1 MKKLFVGCVAVS
13 FAAMLAACGDDSSST
28 SPDTSGNESSSSSA
42 VILSGDSHDNSAGS
56 SAESS
61 LSSSSELPPDTTC
74 CKVKESS
81 SSVASSESRS
91 LVSGGVWPQFL
102 WDGSADEEGRVVTG
116 SDGEMAGYW
125 YDFNDIDDGGS
136 SKFTYPPDIEEYCN
150 GNWYESANCFE
161 FMMETY
167 GGIKGKVTLGSGAD
181 NPHVGL
187 GFNILNEEQDGVDV
201 TEWGGLCL
209 EYSSDLDFNVWLQA
223 EDGTLTIDCQ
233 LAYHLSASDSVKMV
247 DIPWSKF
254 GSSCGFGM
262 DIDASKVLAN
272 AAAVHL
278 RFNGKAG
285 DTGDFLLKKIG
296 SLGQCGSGS
305 APVSSSAVAPKSS
318 SSTVPA
324 SSSSAKSIIGNMLWD
339 GYNDRGEGQVETGG
353 DSRTSGYWYQ
363 FNDGDNGGTSALQF
377 PSDVDTLIYGS
388 PFPELIK
395 KRHGIEL
402 GVKFGEGYEKP
413 YAGVAFNV
421 WNEEQEG
428 GSVSP
433 WGGICLQYKSSIDF
447 EIELGLEDGA
457 IPTMGACSFVAS
469 VPASTSEKISDF
481 VWEKF
486 KNNCG
491 AGVSPDLT
499 DALKKVASVRL
510 KFSGAAGTTGD
521 FLIQRIGAVGMC
533 RDMIPVG
540 P

>member
-1 MKKLFVGCVAVS
+1 MKRLFAGCVAVS

-28 SPDTSGNESSSSSA
+28 SPDASGNESSSSA
-42 VILSGDSHDNSAGS
+42 AILSGDSHD
-56 SAESS
+56 ESS
-61 LSSSSELPPDTTC
+61 PSSSSELPPDTAC

-102 WDGSADEEGRVVTG
+102 WDGSTDKVGQVVTG
-116 SDGEMAGYW
+116 SDEKTAGIW
-125 YDFNDIDDGGS
+125 YDFYDTDDGGS
-136 SKFTYPPDIEEYCN
+136 SRIGYPP
-150 GNWYESANCFE
+150 E
-161 FMMETY
+161 FGDCHYYGGCITMDMYTY

-285 DTGDFLLKKIG
+285 DTGYFLLKKIG

-318 SSTVPA
+318 SSGVVE
-324 SSSSAKSIIGNMLWD
+324 SSSSAKFIIGNMLWD
-339 GYNDRGEGQVETGG
+339 GFSDRTDKVSTGG
-353 DSRTSGYWYQ
+353 DKTSGYWYE
-363 FNDGDNGGTSALQF
+363 FNDNSEGGSSTIEF
-377 PSDVDTLIYGS
+377 PPDVDTLIYGS
-388 PFPELIK
+388 PFPELIEK
-395 KRHGIEL
+395 YRGVQL
-402 GVKFGEGYEKP
+402 GVAFGSGYEKP

-421 WNEEQEG
+421 WSEEQEG
-428 GSVSP
+428 VNVYP
-433 WGGICLQYKSSIDF
+433 WGGLCLEYKSSIDF
-447 EIELGLEDGA
+447 EIELGLEEGA
-457 IPTMGACSFVAS
+457 FPTMGSCSFVAS

-481 VWEKF
+481 GWEKF
-486 KNNCG
+486 VNNCG
-491 AGVSPDLT
+491 AGVSPDIA
-499 DALKKVASVRL
+499 DVLKKVATVKL
-510 KFSGAAGTTGD
+510 KFTGDAGTTGD
-521 FLIQRIGAVGMC
+521 FFIERIGAVGMC
-533 RDMIPVG
+533 HDMIPAG

>member
-1 MKKLFVGCVAVS
+1 MKRLFAGCIAVS

-28 SPDTSGNESSSSSA
+28 SPGTSGNESSSSEEDVSS
-42 VILSGDSHDNSAGS
+42 SGKAP
-56 SAESS
+56 
-61 LSSSSELPPDTTC
+61 SSSEAAPA
-74 CKVKESS
+74 SS

-91 LVSGGVWPQFL
+91 LVSGGVWPKFL

-116 SDGEMAGYW
+116 SDGETSGYW
-125 YDFNDIDDGGS
+125 YVFDDSNDNGS
-136 SKFTYPPDIEEYCN
+136 SKFTYPPDIEEMCD
-150 GNWYESANCFE
+150 GNWYTGTCFE

-167 GGIKGKVTLGSGAD
+167 GGIKEKVTLGAGAE
-181 NPHVGL
+181 NPYVGL
-187 GFNILNEEQDGVDV
+187 GFNILNEEQEGADV
-201 TEWGGLCL
+201 SEWGGLCL
-209 EYSSDLDFNVWLQA
+209 EYSSGLDFNVWLQA
-223 EDGTLTIDCQ
+223 EDGTLTTDCQ
-233 LAYHLSASDSVKMV
+233 LVYRLGASDSVKTV

-254 GSSCGFGM
+254 GSSCGFGVPM
-262 DIDASKVLAN
+262 DASKVLAN
-272 AAAVHL
+272 ASAVHL
-278 RFNGKAG
+278 RFDGKAG

-305 APVSSSAVAPKSS
+305 APVSSSSSSAVAPKSS
-318 SSTVPA
+318 SSSVVE

-339 GYNDRGEGQVETGG
+339 GYNDRGKGQVETGG

-363 FNDGDNGGTSALQF
+363 FNDRDNGGTSALQF
-377 PSDVDTLIYGS
+377 PSDVDTLIYDS
-388 PFPELIK
+388 PFPELIE

-421 WNEEQEG
+421 WSEEQEG
-428 GSVSP
+428 VNVSP

-457 IPTMGACSFVAS
+457 IPTMDSCSFVAS

-481 VWEKF
+481 VWEMF

-499 DALKKVASVRL
+499 DVLKKVAAVRL
-510 KFSGAAGTTGD
+510 KFSGAAGTSGD
-521 FLIQRIGAVGMC
+521 FLIQRIGAVGLC
-533 RDMIPVG
+533 HDMIPAG

>member
-28 SPDTSGNESSSSSA
+28 SPDTSGNESSSS
-42 VILSGDSHDNSAGS
+42 V
-56 SAESS
+56 EE

-81 SSVASSESRS
+81 SSVASSESRA

-102 WDGSADEEGRVVTG
+102 WDGSTDEEGRVLTG
-116 SDGEMAGYW
+116 SDDKTSGYW
-125 YDFNDIDDGGS
+125 YEFNDLNDWLAAGA

-150 GNWYESANCFE
+150 GNWYESVNCFE

-167 GGIKGKVTLGSGAD
+167 GGIKEKVTLGAGAE
-181 NPHVGL
+181 NPYVGL
-187 GFNILNEEQDGVDV
+187 GFNILNEEQEGTDV
-201 TEWGGLCL
+201 MEWGGLCL
-209 EYSSDLDFNVWLQA
+209 EYSSGLDFNVWLQA
-223 EDGTLTIDCQ
+223 EDGTLTTDCQ
-233 LAYHLSASDSVKMV
+233 LVYRLGASDSVKTV

-254 GSSCGFGM
+254 GSSCGFGVPM
-262 DIDASKVLAN
+262 DATEVLAN

-285 DTGDFLLKKIG
+285 DTGDFLLTKIG

-305 APVSSSAVAPKSS
+305 SPVSSSSAVAPKSS
-318 SSTVPA
+318 SSSVA
-324 SSSSAKSIIGNMLWD
+324 ESSSSAKLIIGNMLWD

-363 FNDGDNGGTSALQF
+363 FNDGDNGGSSALQF

-388 PFPELIK
+388 PFPELIEK
-395 KRHGIEL
+395 YRGIQL
-402 GVKFGEGYEKP
+402 GVAFGSGYEKP

-421 WNEEQEG
+421 WSEEQEG
-428 GSVSP
+428 VNVYP
-433 WGGICLQYKSSIDF
+433 WGGLCLEYKSSIDF
-447 EIELGLEDGA
+447 EIELGLEEGA
-457 IPTMGACSFVAS
+457 IPTMGSCSFVAS
-469 VPASTSEKISDF
+469 VPASTSEKVSDF

-499 DALKKVASVRL
+499 DVLKKVASVRL

>member
-1 MKKLFVGCVAVS
+1 MKRLFVGCVAVS

-56 SAESS
+56 SAGSS
-61 LSSSSELPPDTTC
+61 PSSSSELPPDTTC

-81 SSVASSESRS
+81 SSVASSESRA

-102 WDGSADEEGRVVTG
+102 WDGSADEELRVVTG
-116 SDGEMAGYW
+116 SDGETSGYW

-136 SKFTYPPDIEEYCN
+136 SKFSFPPDIEEYCN
-150 GNWYESANCFE
+150 GNWYESVNCYE
-161 FMMETY
+161 FMMETF
-167 GGIKGKVTLGSGAD
+167 GGIKEKVVLGAGAE

-187 GFNILNEEQDGVDV
+187 GFNILNEEQEGADV
-201 TEWGGLCL
+201 SEWDGLCL
-209 EYSSDLDFNVWLQA
+209 EYSSGLKFQVRIIA
-223 EDGTLTIDCQ
+223 EDGTTMESC
-233 LAYHLSASDSVKMV
+233 YFTASIGASESKKVV

-254 GSSCGFGM
+254 GSSCGAGIE
-262 DIDASKVLAN
+262 IDASKVLAK

-278 RFNGKAG
+278 LFEGKAG
-285 DTGDFLLKKIG
+285 DTGDFLLTKIG

-318 SSTVPA
+318 SSSVVE
-324 SSSSAKSIIGNMLWD
+324 SSSSAKLIIGNMLWD

-377 PSDVDTLIYGS
+377 PPDVDTHIYGS
-388 PFPELIK
+388 PFPELIEK
-395 KRHGIEL
+395 YRGVQL
-402 GVKFGEGYEKP
+402 GVAFGSGYEKP

-421 WNEEQEG
+421 WSEEQEG
-428 GSVSP
+428 VNVYP

-457 IPTMGACSFVAS
+457 IPTMGTCSFVAS

-481 VWEKF
+481 GWEKF

-491 AGVSPDLT
+491 AGVSADIT

-533 RDMIPVG
+533 HDMIPAG

>member
-1 MKKLFVGCVAVS
+1 MKKLFAGCVAVS

-28 SPDTSGNESSSSSA
+28 SPDASGNESSSSSA
-42 VILSGDSHDNSAGS
+42 VILSGDSHEGS
-56 SAESS
+56 SP
-61 LSSSSELPPDTTC
+61 SSSSAP
-74 CKVKESS
+74 S
-81 SSVASSESRS
+81 SSVASSESRA

-116 SDGEMAGYW
+116 SDDKTAGYW
-125 YDFNDIDDGGS
+125 YDFNDANDGGS
-136 SKFTYPPDIEEYCN
+136 SKFTYPPDIKKACDE
-150 GNWYESANCFE
+150 NWYTGTCYE

-167 GGIKGKVTLGSGAD
+167 GGIKGTVKLGAGAE
-181 NPHVGL
+181 NPYVGL
-187 GFNILNEEQDGVDV
+187 GFNILNEDQDGADIS
-201 TEWGGLCL
+201 EWGGLCL
-209 EYSSDLDFNVWLQA
+209 EYSSGLKFQVKIVPEYDLTMLECDF
-223 EDGTLTIDCQ
+223 I
-233 LAYHLSASDSVKMV
+233 ASIGASESVKTV

-254 GSSCGFGM
+254 KSSCGAGIA
-262 DIDASKVLAN
+262 IDAAKVLAN
-272 AAAVHL
+272 ASAVHL
-278 RFNGKAG
+278 RFDGKAG
-285 DTGDFLLKKIG
+285 DTGDFLLTKIG

-339 GYNDRGEGQVETGG
+339 GYNDRGEGRVETGG

-363 FNDGDNGGTSALQF
+363 FNDRDNGGTSALQF
-377 PSDVDTLIYGS
+377 PSDVDTLIYDS
-388 PFPELIK
+388 PFPELIE

-428 GSVSP
+428 VSVSP

-447 EIELGLEDGA
+447 EIELGLEYGA
-457 IPTMGACSFVAS
+457 IPTMGACSFVAR
-469 VPASTSEKISDF
+469 VPASTSEKVSDF

-486 KNNCG
+486 RNNCG

-499 DALKKVASVRL
+499 DVLKKVASVRL

-533 RDMIPVG
+533 HDMIPAG

>member
-1 MKKLFVGCVAVS
+1 MKKLFAGCVVVS

-28 SPDTSGNESSSSSA
+28 SPDTSGNESSSSVEDVSS
-42 VILSGDSHDNSAGS
+42 SGKAP
-56 SAESS
+56 
-61 LSSSSELPPDTTC
+61 SSSEAAPA
-74 CKVKESS
+74 SS
-81 SSVASSESRS
+81 SSVASSESRA

-102 WDGSADEEGRVVTG
+102 WDGSIDWEGVVVTG
-116 SDGEMAGYW
+116 SDEKTAGIW
-125 YDFNDIDDGGS
+125 YDFNDRNDGGS
-136 SKFTYPPDIEEYCN
+136 SKFTFPPEYTDCN
-150 GNWYESANCFE
+150 YYGSCIPMGLEA
-161 FMMETY
+161 Y
-167 GGIKGKVTLGSGAD
+167 GGLKVKVELGDGAD
-181 NPHVGL
+181 NPYVGL
-187 GFNILNEEQDGVDV
+187 GFNTLNEDQDGADV

-209 EYSSDLDFNVWLQA
+209 EYSSGLKFQVKIAPEYDRTMLECDF
-223 EDGTLTIDCQ
+223 I
-233 LAYHLSASDSVKMV
+233 ASIGASESKKVV

-254 GSSCGFGM
+254 GSSCGFGI

-278 RFNGKAG
+278 RFDGKAG
-285 DTGDFLLKKIG
+285 DAGDFLLTKIG

-305 APVSSSAVAPKSS
+305 VPVSSSAVAPKSS
-318 SSTVPA
+318 SSNVEE
-324 SSSSAKSIIGNMLWD
+324 SSSSAKLIIGNMLWD
-339 GYNDRGEGQVETGG
+339 GYNDRGAGQVETGG
-353 DSRTSGYWYQ
+353 DEKTSGFWYE
-363 FNDGDNGGTSALQF
+363 FNDRVKGGTSAIQF
-377 PSDVDTLIYGS
+377 PSDVDTLVLGS
-388 PFPELIK
+388 LFVELTEK
-395 KRHGIEL
+395 HHGIEL

-428 GSVSP
+428 VDVSP

-457 IPTMGACSFVAS
+457 IPTMGSCSFVAS

-481 VWEKF
+481 GWEKF

-491 AGVSPDLT
+491 AGVSPDIM
-499 DALKKVASVRL
+499 DVLKKVASVRL

-533 RDMIPVG
+533 HDMIPAG

>member
-1 MKKLFVGCVAVS
+1 MKKLFAGCVAVS

-28 SPDTSGNESSSSSA
+28 SPDTSGNESSSSEEDVSS
-42 VILSGDSHDNSAGS
+42 SGKAPS
-56 SAESS
+56 SSEAAPA
-61 LSSSSELPPDTTC
+61 SSSSA
-74 CKVKESS
+74 KVVNSN
-81 SSVASSESRS
+81 
-91 LVSGGVWPQFL
+91 FL
-102 WDGSADEEGRVVTG
+102 WDASTDKVGQVVTG
-116 SDGEMAGYW
+116 GDKKTSGYW
-125 YDFNDIDDGGS
+125 YDFYDTDDGGS
-136 SKFTYPPDIEEYCN
+136 SRLGYPP
-150 GNWYESANCFE
+150 E
-161 FMMETY
+161 FGDCHDYGGCITMDMYTY

-285 DTGDFLLKKIG
+285 DTGYFLLKKIG

-318 SSTVPA
+318 SSGVA
-324 SSSSAKSIIGNMLWD
+324 ESSSSAKLIIGNMLWD
-339 GYNDRGEGQVETGG
+339 GYNDRGVGQVETGG
-353 DSRTSGYWYQ
+353 DKRTSGYWYE
-363 FNDGDNGGTSALQF
+363 FNDNSEGGSSTIQF
-377 PSDVDTLIYGS
+377 PSNVDTHIYGS
-388 PFPELIK
+388 PFPELIEK
-395 KRHGIEL
+395 YRGLQL
-402 GVKFGEGYEKP
+402 GVAFGSGYEKP

-428 GSVSP
+428 VNVSP

-447 EIELGLEDGA
+447 EIELGLENGV
-457 IPTMGACSFVAS
+457 IPTMGSCSFVAS

-481 VWEKF
+481 GWEKF
-486 KNNCG
+486 MNNCG
-491 AGVSPDLT
+491 AGVSPDIM
-499 DALKKVASVRL
+499 DVLKKVATVKL
-510 KFSGAAGTTGD
+510 KFKGDAGTTGE
-521 FLIQRIGAVGMC
+521 FLIERIGAVGMC
-533 RDMIPVG
+533 RDMIPA

>member
-1 MKKLFVGCVAVS
+1 MKKLFAGCVAVS

-28 SPDTSGNESSSSSA
+28 SPDASGNESSSSSA
-42 VILSGDSHDNSAGS
+42 VILSGDSHEGS
-56 SAESS
+56 SP
-61 LSSSSELPPDTTC
+61 SSSSAP
-74 CKVKESS
+74 S
-81 SSVASSESRS
+81 SSVASSESRA

-116 SDGEMAGYW
+116 SDAKTAGYW
-125 YDFNDIDDGGS
+125 YDFNDIDDAGS
-136 SKFTYPPDIEEYCN
+136 SKFTFPPDIKKACDE
-150 GNWYESANCFE
+150 NWYTGTCYE

-167 GGIKGKVTLGSGAD
+167 GGLKGTVKLGAGAD
-181 NPHVGL
+181 NPYVGL
-187 GFNILNEEQDGVDV
+187 GFNILNEEQEGTDV
-201 TEWGGLCL
+201 SEWGGLCL
-209 EYSSDLDFNVWLQA
+209 EYSSGLKFQVKIVPEYDLTMLECDFIA
-223 EDGTLTIDCQ
+223 SIG
-233 LAYHLSASDSVKMV
+233 ASDSVKMV

-254 GSSCGFGM
+254 KSSCGAGIA
-262 DIDASKVLAN
+262 IDAAKVLAN
-272 AAAVHL
+272 ASAVHL
-278 RFNGKAG
+278 RFDGKAG
-285 DTGDFLLKKIG
+285 DTGDFLLTKIG

-324 SSSSAKSIIGNMLWD
+324 SSSSAKLIIGNMLWD
-339 GYNDRGEGQVETGG
+339 GYNDRGEGRVETGG

-363 FNDGDNGGTSALQF
+363 FNDRDNGGTSALQF
-377 PSDVDTLIYGS
+377 PSDVDTLINGS
-388 PFPELIK
+388 PFPELIE

-428 GSVSP
+428 VSVSP

-447 EIELGLEDGA
+447 EIELGLEYGA
-457 IPTMGACSFVAS
+457 IPTMGACSFVAR
-469 VPASTSEKISDF
+469 VPASTSEKVSDF

-499 DALKKVASVRL
+499 DVLKKVASVRL

-533 RDMIPVG
+533 HDMIPAG

>member
-1 MKKLFVGCVAVS
+1 MKKLFAGCVAVS

-28 SPDTSGNESSSSSA
+28 SPDASGNESSSSSA
-42 VILSGDSHDNSAGS
+42 VILSGDSHEGS
-56 SAESS
+56 SP
-61 LSSSSELPPDTTC
+61 SSSSAP
-74 CKVKESS
+74 S
-81 SSVASSESRS
+81 SSVASSESRA

-116 SDGEMAGYW
+116 SDDKTAGYW
-125 YDFNDIDDGGS
+125 YDFNDANDGGS
-136 SKFTYPPDIEEYCN
+136 SKFTYPPDIKKACDE
-150 GNWYESANCFE
+150 NWYTGTCYE

-167 GGIKGKVTLGSGAD
+167 GGIKGTIKLGAGAE
-181 NPHVGL
+181 NPYVGL
-187 GFNILNEEQDGVDV
+187 GFNILNEDQDGADIS
-201 TEWGGLCL
+201 EWGGLCL
-209 EYSSDLDFNVWLQA
+209 EYSSGLKFQVKIVPEYDLTMLECDF
-223 EDGTLTIDCQ
+223 I
-233 LAYHLSASDSVKMV
+233 ASIGASESVKKV

-254 GSSCGFGM
+254 KSSCGAGIA
-262 DIDASKVLAN
+262 IDAAKVLAN
-272 AAAVHL
+272 ASAVHL
-278 RFNGKAG
+278 RFDGKAG
-285 DTGDFLLKKIG
+285 DTGDFLLTKIG

-305 APVSSSAVAPKSS
+305 ASVSSSAVTPKSS

-339 GYNDRGEGQVETGG
+339 GYNDRGEGRVETGG

-363 FNDGDNGGTSALQF
+363 FNDRDNGGTSALQF
-377 PSDVDTLIYGS
+377 PSDVDTLIYDS
-388 PFPELIK
+388 LFPELIE
-395 KRHGIEL
+395 KRHGIVL

-428 GSVSP
+428 VSVSP

-447 EIELGLEDGA
+447 EIELGLEYGA
-457 IPTMGACSFVAS
+457 IPTMGACSFVAR
-469 VPASTSEKISDF
+469 VPASTSEKVSDF

-486 KNNCG
+486 RNNCG

-499 DALKKVASVRL
+499 DVLKKVASVRL

-533 RDMIPVG
+533 HDMIPAG

>member
-1 MKKLFVGCVAVS
+1 MKKLFAGCVAVS

-28 SPDTSGNESSSSSA
+28 SPDASGNESSSSSA
-42 VILSGDSHDNSAGS
+42 VILSGDSHEGS
-56 SAESS
+56 SP
-61 LSSSSELPPDTTC
+61 SSSSAP
-74 CKVKESS
+74 S
-81 SSVASSESRS
+81 SSVASSESRA

-116 SDGEMAGYW
+116 SDDKTAGYW
-125 YDFNDIDDGGS
+125 YDFNDANDGGS
-136 SKFTYPPDIEEYCN
+136 SKFTYPPDIKKACDE
-150 GNWYESANCFE
+150 NWYTGTCYE

-167 GGIKGKVTLGSGAD
+167 GGLKGTVKLGAGAD
-181 NPHVGL
+181 NPYVGL
-187 GFNILNEEQDGVDV
+187 GFNILNEEQEGTDV
-201 TEWGGLCL
+201 SEWGGLCL
-209 EYSSDLDFNVWLQA
+209 EYSSGLKFQVKIVPEYDLTMLECDF
-223 EDGTLTIDCQ
+223 I
-233 LAYHLSASDSVKMV
+233 ASIGASESVKMV

-254 GSSCGFGM
+254 KSSCGAGIA
-262 DIDASKVLAN
+262 IDAAKVLAN
-272 AAAVHL
+272 ASAVHL
-278 RFNGKAG
+278 RFDGKAG
-285 DTGDFLLKKIG
+285 DTGDFLLTKIG

-324 SSSSAKSIIGNMLWD
+324 SSSSAKLIIGNMLWD
-339 GYNDRGEGQVETGG
+339 GYNDRGEGRVETGG

-363 FNDGDNGGTSALQF
+363 FNDRDNGGTSALQF
-377 PSDVDTLIYGS
+377 PSDVDTLIYDS
-388 PFPELIK
+388 PFPELIE

-428 GSVSP
+428 VSVSP

-447 EIELGLEDGA
+447 EIELGLEYGA
-457 IPTMGACSFVAS
+457 IPTMGACSFVAR
-469 VPASTSEKISDF
+469 VPASTSEKVSDF

-486 KNNCG
+486 RNNCG

-499 DALKKVASVRL
+499 DVLKKVASVRL

-533 RDMIPVG
+533 HDMIPAG

>member
-1 MKKLFVGCVAVS
+1 MKKLFAGCVAVS

-28 SPDTSGNESSSSSA
+28 SPDASGNESSSSSA
-42 VILSGDSHDNSAGS
+42 VILSGDSHEGS
-56 SAESS
+56 SP
-61 LSSSSELPPDTTC
+61 SSSSAP
-74 CKVKESS
+74 S
-81 SSVASSESRS
+81 SSVASSESRA

-116 SDGEMAGYW
+116 SDDKTAGYW
-125 YDFNDIDDGGS
+125 YDFNDANDGGS
-136 SKFTYPPDIEEYCN
+136 SKFTYPPDIKKACDE
-150 GNWYESANCFE
+150 NWYTGTCYE

-167 GGIKGKVTLGSGAD
+167 GGIKGTIKLGAGAE
-181 NPHVGL
+181 NPYVGL
-187 GFNILNEEQDGVDV
+187 GFNTLNEEQEGTDV
-201 TEWGGLCL
+201 SEWGGLCL
-209 EYSSDLDFNVWLQA
+209 EYSSGLKFQVKIVPEYDLTMLECDF
-223 EDGTLTIDCQ
+223 I
-233 LAYHLSASDSVKMV
+233 ASIGASESVKKV

-254 GSSCGFGM
+254 KSSCGAGIA
-262 DIDASKVLAN
+262 IDAAKVLAN
-272 AAAVHL
+272 ASAVHL
-278 RFNGKAG
+278 RFDGKAG
-285 DTGDFLLKKIG
+285 DTGDFLLTKIG

-339 GYNDRGEGQVETGG
+339 GYNDRGEGRVETGG

-363 FNDGDNGGTSALQF
+363 FNDRDNGGTSALQF
-377 PSDVDTLIYGS
+377 PSDVDTLIYDS
-388 PFPELIK
+388 PFPELIE

-428 GSVSP
+428 VSVSP

-447 EIELGLEDGA
+447 EIELGLEYGA
-457 IPTMGACSFVAS
+457 IPTMGACSFVAR
-469 VPASTSEKISDF
+469 VPASTSEKVSDF

-486 KNNCG
+486 RNNCG

-499 DALKKVASVRL
+499 DVLKKVASVRL

-533 RDMIPVG
+533 HDMIPAG

>member
-1 MKKLFVGCVAVS
+1 MKKLFSGCVAVS

-28 SPDTSGNESSSSSA
+28 SPDASGNESSSSEEDVSS
-42 VILSGDSHDNSAGS
+42 SGKAPS
-56 SAESS
+56 SSEAAPA
-61 LSSSSELPPDTTC
+61 SSSSAPSSSG
-74 CKVKESS
+74 VAESS
-81 SSVASSESRS
+81 SSAKVVNSN
-91 LVSGGVWPQFL
+91 FL
-102 WDGSADEEGRVVTG
+102 WDASTDKVGQVVTG
-116 SDGEMAGYW
+116 GDKKTSGYW
-125 YDFNDIDDGGS
+125 YDFYDTDDGGS
-136 SKFTYPPDIEEYCN
+136 SRIGYPP
-150 GNWYESANCFE
+150 E
-161 FMMETY
+161 FGDCHYYGGCITMDMYTY

-187 GFNILNEEQDGVDV
+187 GFNILNEDQDGVDV

-285 DTGDFLLKKIG
+285 DTGYFLLKKIG

-318 SSTVPA
+318 SSSVVE
-324 SSSSAKSIIGNMLWD
+324 SSPSAKFIIGNMLWD
-339 GYNDRGEGQVETGG
+339 GFSNRTDKVSTGG
-353 DSRTSGYWYQ
+353 DKTSGYWYE
-363 FNDGDNGGTSALQF
+363 FNDNSEGGSSTIEF
-377 PSDVDTLIYGS
+377 PPDVDTLIYGS
-388 PFPELIK
+388 PFPELIEK
-395 KRHGIEL
+395 YRGVQL
-402 GVKFGEGYEKP
+402 GVAFGSGYEKP
-413 YAGVAFNV
+413 YVGVAFNV
-421 WNEEQEG
+421 WSEEQEG
-428 GSVSP
+428 VNVYP
-433 WGGICLQYKSSIDF
+433 WGGLCLEYKSSIDF
-447 EIELGLEDGA
+447 EIELGLEEGA
-457 IPTMGACSFVAS
+457 FPTMGSCSFVAS

-499 DALKKVASVRL
+499 DVLKKVASIRL
-510 KFSGAAGTTGD
+510 KFSGVAGTTGD

-533 RDMIPVG
+533 RDMIPA

>member
-1 MKKLFVGCVAVS
+1 MKRLFAGCIAVS

-28 SPDTSGNESSSSSA
+28 SPDASGNESSSSA
-42 VILSGDSHDNSAGS
+42 AILSGDSHD
-56 SAESS
+56 ESS
-61 LSSSSELPPDTTC
+61 PSSSSELPPDTAC

-102 WDGSADEEGRVVTG
+102 WDGSFDNEGRVVTG

-125 YDFNDIDDGGS
+125 YEINDVDDGGS
-136 SKFTYPPDIEEYCN
+136 SKFTFPPDIKKACDE
-150 GNWYESANCFE
+150 NWYTGTCYE

-167 GGIKGKVTLGSGAD
+167 GGIKEKVVLGAGAE

-187 GFNILNEEQDGVDV
+187 GFNILNEDQDGADV

-209 EYSSDLDFNVWLQA
+209 EYSSDLDFLVRIA
-223 EDGTLTIDCQ
+223 EDGTTMESCDFT
-233 LAYHLSASDSVKMV
+233 ASIGASESKKVV
-247 DIPWSKF
+247 DIPWSKL
-254 GSSCGFGM
+254 GSSCGAGIE
-262 DIDASKVLAN
+262 IDAAKFLAK

-278 RFNGKAG
+278 LFDGKAG
-285 DTGDFLLKKIG
+285 DSGEFLLKKIG

-339 GYNDRGEGQVETGG
+339 GYNDRGKGQVETGG

-377 PSDVDTLIYGS
+377 PSDVDTLIFGS

-469 VPASTSEKISDF
+469 VPASASEKISDF

-486 KNNCG
+486 KSNCG

>member
-1 MKKLFVGCVAVS
+1 MKRLFAGCVAVS
-13 FAAMLAACGDDSSST
+13 FATMLAACGDDSSST

-56 SAESS
+56 SAGSS
-61 LSSSSELPPDTTC
+61 LSSSSELPPDTAC

-125 YDFNDIDDGGS
+125 YEINDIDDGGS
-136 SKFTYPPDIEEYCN
+136 SKFTLPPDIKKACDE
-150 GNWYESANCFE
+150 NWYTGTCYE

-167 GGIKGKVTLGSGAD
+167 GGIKEKVVLGAGAE

-187 GFNILNEEQDGVDV
+187 GFNILNEEQEGADV
-201 TEWGGLCL
+201 SEWGGFCL
-209 EYSSDLDFNVWLQA
+209 EYSSGLKFQVRIIA
-223 EDGTLTIDCQ
+223 EDGTTMESCDFT
-233 LAYHLSASDSVKMV
+233 ASIGASESKKVV

-254 GSSCGFGM
+254 GSSCGAGIE
-262 DIDASKVLAN
+262 IDAAKFLAK

-278 RFNGKAG
+278 LFEGKAG

-305 APVSSSAVAPKSS
+305 APVSSSSAVAPKSS
-318 SSTVPA
+318 SSSVVE
-324 SSSSAKSIIGNMLWD
+324 SSSSAKLIIGNMLWD

-377 PSDVDTLIYGS
+377 PPDVDTHIYGS
-388 PFPELIK
+388 PFPELIEK
-395 KRHGIEL
+395 YRGVQL
-402 GVKFGEGYEKP
+402 GVAFGSGYEKP

-421 WNEEQEG
+421 WSEEQDG
-428 GSVSP
+428 VNVYP

-457 IPTMGACSFVAS
+457 IPTMGSCSFVAS

>member
-1 MKKLFVGCVAVS
+1 MKKLFAGCVAVS
-13 FAAMLAACGDDSSST
+13 FATMLAACGDDSSST
-28 SPDTSGNESSSSSA
+28 SPDTSGNESSSS
-42 VILSGDSHDNSAGS
+42 V
-56 SAESS
+56 EE

-136 SKFTYPPDIEEYCN
+136 SKFTFPPDIEEYCN
-150 GNWYESANCFE
+150 GNWYESVNCFE

-167 GGIKGKVTLGSGAD
+167 GGIKEKVVLGAGAEV
-181 NPHVGL
+181 PHVGL
-187 GFNILNEEQDGVDV
+187 GFNILNEEQEGADV
-201 TEWGGLCL
+201 SEWGGLCL
-209 EYSSDLDFNVWLQA
+209 EYSSELKFQVKIVPEYDLTMLECDF
-223 EDGTLTIDCQ
+223 I
-233 LAYHLSASDSVKMV
+233 ASIGASESKKVV

-254 GSSCGFGM
+254 GSSCGAGIE
-262 DIDASKVLAN
+262 IDASKVLAN

-278 RFNGKAG
+278 RFDGKAG
-285 DTGDFLLKKIG
+285 DTGDFLLTKIG

-318 SSTVPA
+318 SSSVVE
-324 SSSSAKSIIGNMLWD
+324 SSSSAKLIIGNMLWD

-388 PFPELIK
+388 PFPELIEK
-395 KRHGIEL
+395 YRGLQL
-402 GVKFGEGYEKP
+402 GVAFGSGFDNP

-421 WNEEQEG
+421 WSEEQEG
-428 GSVSP
+428 VNVSP

-457 IPTMGACSFVAS
+457 IPTMGSCSFVAS
-469 VPASTSEKISDF
+469 VPASASEKISDF

>member
-1 MKKLFVGCVAVS
+1 MRKLFAGCIAVS

-28 SPDTSGNESSSSSA
+28 SPETSGNESSSSA
-42 VILSGDSHDNSAGS
+42 AILSGDSHD
-56 SAESS
+56 ESS
-61 LSSSSELPPDTTC
+61 PSSSSELPPDTTC

-91 LVSGGVWPQFL
+91 LVSGGVWPKFL
-102 WDGSADEEGRVVTG
+102 WDGSTDEEGRVVTG

-136 SKFTYPPDIEEYCN
+136 SKFTFPPDIEEYCN
-150 GNWYESANCFE
+150 GNWYESVNCFE

-167 GGIKGKVTLGSGAD
+167 GGIKEKVVLGAGAEV
-181 NPHVGL
+181 PHVGL
-187 GFNILNEEQDGVDV
+187 GFNTLNEDQDGADV

-209 EYSSDLDFNVWLQA
+209 EYSSGLKFQVKIVPEYDLTMLECDF
-223 EDGTLTIDCQ
+223 I
-233 LAYHLSASDSVKMV
+233 ASIGASESKKVV

-254 GSSCGFGM
+254 GSSCGLGM
-262 DIDASKVLAN
+262 DVDASKVLAN

-278 RFNGKAG
+278 LFEGKAG

-318 SSTVPA
+318 SSSVA
-324 SSSSAKSIIGNMLWD
+324 ESSSSAKLIIGNMLWD
-339 GYNDRGEGQVETGG
+339 GFSNRTDKVSTGG
-353 DSRTSGYWYQ
+353 DKTSGYWYE
-363 FNDGDNGGTSALQF
+363 FNDNSEGGSSTIEF
-377 PSDVDTLIYGS
+377 PPDVDTLIYGS
-388 PFPELIK
+388 PFPELIEK
-395 KRHGIEL
+395 YRGVQL
-402 GVKFGEGYEKP
+402 GVAFGSGYEKP

-421 WNEEQEG
+421 WSEEQEG
-428 GSVSP
+428 VNVYP
-433 WGGICLQYKSSIDF
+433 WGGLCLQYKSSIDF
-447 EIELGLEDGA
+447 EIELGLEEGA
-457 IPTMGACSFVAS
+457 FPTMGSCSFVAS

-481 VWEKF
+481 GWEKF

-533 RDMIPVG
+533 RDMIPA

>member
-1 MKKLFVGCVAVS
+1 MKKLFAGCVAVS

-28 SPDTSGNESSSSSA
+28 SPDASGNESSSSSA
-42 VILSGDSHDNSAGS
+42 VILSGDSHEGS
-56 SAESS
+56 SPW
-61 LSSSSELPPDTTC
+61 SSSAP
-74 CKVKESS
+74 S
-81 SSVASSESRS
+81 SSVASSESRA

-102 WDGSADEEGRVVTG
+102 WDGSVDREGVVVTG
-116 SDGEMAGYW
+116 SDAKTAGYW
-125 YDFNDIDDGGS
+125 YDFNDANDGGS
-136 SKFTYPPDIEEYCN
+136 SKFTYPPDIKKACDE
-150 GNWYESANCFE
+150 NWYTGTCIE
-161 FMMETY
+161 FVMETY
-167 GGIKGKVTLGSGAD
+167 GGIKGTVTLGAGAEH
-181 NPHVGL
+181 PYVVL
-187 GFNILNEEQDGVDV
+187 GFNTLNEEQEGTDV
-201 TEWGGLCL
+201 SEWGGLCL
-209 EYSSDLDFNVWLQA
+209 EYSSGLKFQVKIVPEYDLTMLECDFIA
-223 EDGTLTIDCQ
+223 SIG
-233 LAYHLSASDSVKMV
+233 ASDSVKMV

-254 GSSCGFGM
+254 KSSCGAGIA
-262 DIDASKVLAN
+262 IDAAKVLAN
-272 AAAVHL
+272 ASAVHL
-278 RFNGKAG
+278 RFDGKAG
-285 DTGDFLLKKIG
+285 DTGDFLLTKIG

-339 GYNDRGEGQVETGG
+339 GYNDRGEGRVETGG

-363 FNDGDNGGTSALQF
+363 FNDRDNGGTSALQF
-377 PSDVDTLIYGS
+377 PSDVDTLIYDS
-388 PFPELIK
+388 PFPELIE

-428 GSVSP
+428 VSVSP

-447 EIELGLEDGA
+447 EIELGLEYGA
-457 IPTMGACSFVAS
+457 IPTMGACSFVAR
-469 VPASTSEKISDF
+469 VPASTSEKVSDF

-486 KNNCG
+486 RNNCG

-499 DALKKVASVRL
+499 DVLKKVASVRL

-533 RDMIPVG
+533 HDMIPAG

>member
-1 MKKLFVGCVAVS
+1 MKRVFAGCVAVS
-13 FAAMLAACGDDSSST
+13 FATMLAACGDDSSST
-28 SPDTSGNESSSSSA
+28 SPDTSGNESSSSA
-42 VILSGDSHDNSAGS
+42 AILSGDSHDNSAGS
-56 SAESS
+56 SAGSS
-61 LSSSSELPPDTTC
+61 PSSSSELPPDTAC

-125 YDFNDIDDGGS
+125 YEINDIDDGGS
-136 SKFTYPPDIEEYCN
+136 SKFTFPPDIKKACDE
-150 GNWYESANCFE
+150 NWYTGTCYE

-167 GGIKGKVTLGSGAD
+167 GGIKEKVVLGAGAE

-187 GFNILNEEQDGVDV
+187 GFNILNEDQDGADV
-201 TEWGGLCL
+201 SEWGGLCL
-209 EYSSDLDFNVWLQA
+209 EYSSGLKFQVRIIA
-223 EDGTLTIDCQ
+223 EDGTTMESCYFTTSIGV
-233 LAYHLSASDSVKMV
+233 SESKKVV
-247 DIPWSKF
+247 DIPWSKL
-254 GSSCGFGM
+254 GSSCGAGIE
-262 DIDASKVLAN
+262 IDAAKFLAN

-278 RFNGKAG
+278 LFEGKAG
-285 DTGDFLLKKIG
+285 DTGDFLLTKIG

-324 SSSSAKSIIGNMLWD
+324 SSSSVKSIIGNMLWD

-353 DSRTSGYWYQ
+353 DSRTSGFWYE

-421 WNEEQEG
+421 WNDEQEG

-469 VPASTSEKISDF
+469 VPASASEKISDF

-486 KNNCG
+486 KSNCG
-491 AGVSPDLT
+491 AGVSADIT
-499 DALKKVASVRL
+499 DALKKVSAVRL

>member
-1 MKKLFVGCVAVS
+1 MKKLFAGCVAVS

-28 SPDTSGNESSSSSA
+28 SPDASGNESSSSEEDVSS
-42 VILSGDSHDNSAGS
+42 SGKAPS
-56 SAESS
+56 SSEAAPA
-61 LSSSSELPPDTTC
+61 SSSSAP
-74 CKVKESS
+74 S
-81 SSVASSESRS
+81 SSVASSESRA

-116 SDGEMAGYW
+116 SDGETSGYW

-136 SKFTYPPDIEEYCN
+136 SKFTFPPDIKKACDE
-150 GNWYESANCFE
+150 NWYTGTCYE

-167 GGIKGKVTLGSGAD
+167 GGIKGTVKLGAGAE
-181 NPHVGL
+181 NPYVGL
-187 GFNILNEEQDGVDV
+187 GFNILNEEQEGTDV
-201 TEWGGLCL
+201 SEWGGLCL
-209 EYSSDLDFNVWLQA
+209 EYSSGLKFQVKIVPEYDLTMLECDF
-223 EDGTLTIDCQ
+223 I
-233 LAYHLSASDSVKMV
+233 ASIGASESVKTV

-254 GSSCGFGM
+254 KSSCGAGIA
-262 DIDASKVLAN
+262 IDAAKVLAN
-272 AAAVHL
+272 ASAVHL
-278 RFNGKAG
+278 RFDGKAG
-285 DTGDFLLKKIG
+285 DTGDFLLTKIG

-324 SSSSAKSIIGNMLWD
+324 SSSSAKLIIGNMLWD
-339 GYNDRGEGQVETGG
+339 GYNDRGEGRVETGG

-363 FNDGDNGGTSALQF
+363 FNDRDNGGTSALQF
-377 PSDVDTLIYGS
+377 PSDVDTLIYDS
-388 PFPELIK
+388 PFPELIE

-402 GVKFGEGYEKP
+402 GIKFGEGYEKP

-428 GSVSP
+428 VSVSP

-447 EIELGLEDGA
+447 EIELGLEYGA
-457 IPTMGACSFVAS
+457 IPTMGACSFVAR
-469 VPASTSEKISDF
+469 VPASTSEKVSDF
-481 VWEKF
+481 VWERF
-486 KNNCG
+486 RNNCG

-499 DALKKVASVRL
+499 DVLKKVASVRL

-533 RDMIPVG
+533 HDMIPAG

>member
-1 MKKLFVGCVAVS
+1 MKRLFLGCVAVS

-28 SPDTSGNESSSSSA
+28 SPDASGNESSSSVEELSSSS
-42 VILSGDSHDNSAGS
+42 VMLSGDSHG
-56 SAESS
+56 ESGQ
-61 LSSSSELPPDTTC
+61 SSSSEMPADTTC
-74 CKVKESS
+74 CKVTKK
-81 SSVASSESRS
+81 
-91 LVSGGVWPQFL
+91 GFL
-102 WDGSADEEGRVVTG
+102 WDGSFDNEGRVLTG
-116 SDGEMAGYW
+116 SDDKTSGYW

-150 GNWYESANCFE
+150 GNWYESVNCFE

-167 GGIKGKVTLGSGAD
+167 GGIKEKVTLGAGAE
-181 NPHVGL
+181 NPYVGL
-187 GFNILNEEQDGVDV
+187 GFNILNEEQEGTDV
-201 TEWGGLCL
+201 MEWGGLCL
-209 EYSSDLDFNVWLQA
+209 EYSSGLDFNVWLQA
-223 EDGTLTIDCQ
+223 EDGTLTTDCQ
-233 LAYHLSASDSVKMV
+233 LVYRLGASDSVKTV

-254 GSSCGFGM
+254 GSSCGFGVPM
-262 DIDASKVLAN
+262 DASKVLAN
-272 AAAVHL
+272 ASAVHL
-278 RFNGKAG
+278 RFDGKAG

-305 APVSSSAVAPKSS
+305 APVSSSSAVAPKSS
-318 SSTVPA
+318 SSSVVE
-324 SSSSAKSIIGNMLWD
+324 SSSSAKLIIGNMLWD

-377 PSDVDTLIYGS
+377 PSDIDTLIYGS

-428 GSVSP
+428 VDVSP

-457 IPTMGACSFVAS
+457 IPTMGACSFVAR

-481 VWEKF
+481 GWEKF

-491 AGVSPDLT
+491 AGVSPDIM
-499 DALKKVASVRL
+499 DVLKKVAAVKL
-510 KFSGAAGTTGD
+510 KFTGDAGTTGE
-521 FLIQRIGAVGMC
+521 FLIERIGAVGMC
-533 RDMIPVG
+533 HDMIPAG

>member
-28 SPDTSGNESSSSSA
+28 SPDISGNESSSSA
-42 VILSGDSHDNSAGS
+42 AILSGDSHD
-56 SAESS
+56 ESS
-61 LSSSSELPPDTTC
+61 PSSSSELPPDTAC

-136 SKFTYPPDIEEYCN
+136 SKFTFPPDIEEYCN
-150 GNWYESANCFE
+150 GNWYESVNCFE

-167 GGIKGKVTLGSGAD
+167 GGIKEKVVLGAGAE
-181 NPHVGL
+181 NPYVGL
-187 GFNILNEEQDGVDV
+187 GFNILNEEQEGADV
-201 TEWGGLCL
+201 SEWDGLCL
-209 EYSSDLDFNVWLQA
+209 EYSSGLDFNVWLQA
-223 EDGTLTIDCQ
+223 EDGTLTTDCQ
-233 LAYHLSASDSVKMV
+233 LVYRLGASDSVKTV

-254 GSSCGFGM
+254 GSSCGFGVPM
-262 DIDASKVLAN
+262 DASKVIAN
-272 AAAVHL
+272 ASAVHL
-278 RFNGKAG
+278 RFDGKAG

-296 SLGQCGSGS
+296 SFGQCGSGS

-318 SSTVPA
+318 SSATPA
-324 SSSSAKSIIGNMLWD
+324 SSSSAKSIVVNMLWD

-353 DSRTSGYWYQ
+353 DSRTSGYWYE

-457 IPTMGACSFVAS
+457 IPTMGSCSFVAS
-469 VPASTSEKISDF
+469 VPASASEKISDF

-510 KFSGAAGTTGD
+510 KFSGAVGTTGD
-521 FLIQRIGAVGMC
+521 FLIQRIGAVGLC
-533 RDMIPVG
+533 YDMIPVG

>member
-1 MKKLFVGCVAVS
+1 MKKLFAGCVAVS

-28 SPDTSGNESSSSSA
+28 SPDASGNESSSSSA
-42 VILSGDSHDNSAGS
+42 VILSGDSHEGS
-56 SAESS
+56 SP
-61 LSSSSELPPDTTC
+61 SSSSAP
-74 CKVKESS
+74 S
-81 SSVASSESRS
+81 SSVASSESRA

-116 SDGEMAGYW
+116 SDDKTAGYW
-125 YDFNDIDDGGS
+125 YDFNDANDGGS
-136 SKFTYPPDIEEYCN
+136 SKFTFPPDIKKACDE
-150 GNWYESANCFE
+150 NWYTGTCYE

-167 GGIKGKVTLGSGAD
+167 GGIKGTVKLGAGAD
-181 NPHVGL
+181 NPYVGL
-187 GFNILNEEQDGVDV
+187 GFNILNEEQEGTDV
-201 TEWGGLCL
+201 SEWGGLCL
-209 EYSSDLDFNVWLQA
+209 EYSSGLKFQVKIVPEYDLTMLECDF
-223 EDGTLTIDCQ
+223 I
-233 LAYHLSASDSVKMV
+233 ASIGASESVKTV

-254 GSSCGFGM
+254 KSSCGAGIA
-262 DIDASKVLAN
+262 IDAAKVLAN
-272 AAAVHL
+272 ASAVHL
-278 RFNGKAG
+278 RFDGKAG
-285 DTGDFLLKKIG
+285 DTGDFLLTKIG

-318 SSTVPA
+318 SSATPA
-324 SSSSAKSIIGNMLWD
+324 SSSSAKLIIGNMLWD
-339 GYNDRGEGQVETGG
+339 GYNDRGEGRVETGG

-363 FNDGDNGGTSALQF
+363 FNDRDNGGTSALQF
-377 PSDVDTLIYGS
+377 PSDVDTLIYDS
-388 PFPELIK
+388 PFPELIE

-428 GSVSP
+428 VSVSP

-447 EIELGLEDGA
+447 EIELGLEYGA
-457 IPTMGACSFVAS
+457 IPTMGACSFVAR
-469 VPASTSEKISDF
+469 VPASTSEKVSDF

-486 KNNCG
+486 RNNCG

-499 DALKKVASVRL
+499 DVLKKVASVRL

-533 RDMIPVG
+533 HDMIPAG

>member
-1 MKKLFVGCVAVS
+1 MKKLFAGCVAVS
-13 FAAMLAACGDDSSST
+13 FAAMLAACSDDSSST
-28 SPDTSGNESSSSSA
+28 SPDASGNESSSSVEDVSS
-42 VILSGDSHDNSAGS
+42 SGKAPS
-56 SAESS
+56 SSEAAPA
-61 LSSSSELPPDTTC
+61 SSSSAP
-74 CKVKESS
+74 S
-81 SSVASSESRS
+81 SSVASSESRA

-116 SDGEMAGYW
+116 SDGETSGYW

-136 SKFTYPPDIEEYCN
+136 SKFTFPPDIKKACDE
-150 GNWYESANCFE
+150 NWYTGTCYE

-167 GGIKGKVTLGSGAD
+167 GGIKEKVTLGAGAD
-181 NPHVGL
+181 NPYVGL
-187 GFNILNEEQDGVDV
+187 GFNTLNEDQDGADIS
-201 TEWGGLCL
+201 EWGGLCL
-209 EYSSDLDFNVWLQA
+209 EYSSGLKFQVKIVPEYDLTMLECDF
-223 EDGTLTIDCQ
+223 I
-233 LAYHLSASDSVKMV
+233 ASIGASESVKMV

-254 GSSCGFGM
+254 KSSCGAGIA
-262 DIDASKVLAN
+262 IDAAKVLAN
-272 AAAVHL
+272 ASAVHL
-278 RFNGKAG
+278 RFDGKAG
-285 DTGDFLLKKIG
+285 DTGDFLLTKIG

-305 APVSSSAVAPKSS
+305 VPASSSSAVAPKSS

-339 GYNDRGEGQVETGG
+339 GYNDRGEGRVETGG

-363 FNDGDNGGTSALQF
+363 FNDRDNGGTSALQF
-377 PSDVDTLIYGS
+377 PSDVDTLINGS
-388 PFPELIK
+388 PFPELIE

-428 GSVSP
+428 VSVSP

-447 EIELGLEDGA
+447 EIELGLEYGA
-457 IPTMGACSFVAS
+457 IPTMGACSFVAR
-469 VPASTSEKISDF
+469 VPASTSEKVSDF
-481 VWEKF
+481 VWERF
-486 KNNCG
+486 RNNCG
-491 AGVSPDLT
+491 AGVSPDLK
-499 DALKKVASVRL
+499 DVLKKVASVRL

-533 RDMIPVG
+533 HDMIPAG